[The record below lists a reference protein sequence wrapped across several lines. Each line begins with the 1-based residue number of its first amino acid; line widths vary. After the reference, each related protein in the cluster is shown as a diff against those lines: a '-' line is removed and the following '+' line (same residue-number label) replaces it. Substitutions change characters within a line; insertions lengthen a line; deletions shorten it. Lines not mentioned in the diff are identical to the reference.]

1 MSKDLNQC
9 NFIGRLG
16 RDVETAALPS
26 GGSVANIALACG
38 DDYKDKN
45 TGQKVE
51 QTEWVRV
58 KAFGRLA
65 DIMAQYLSKGSK
77 VFITGKFT
85 TRQWEKDGVKHY
97 STEIIANNMQMLD
110 SRGNDQQL
118 GALQPSQSKGQA
130 PAAQQAPQQQQSQQ
144 QSQADDWD
152 SEIPF

>member
-26 GGSVANIALACG
+26 GGSVGNITLACG

-51 QTEWVRV
+51 QTEWIRV

-110 SRGNDQQL
+110 SRNDNQQ
-118 GALQPSQSKGQA
+118 Q
-130 PAAQQAPQQQQSQQ
+130 QQAPQQQQSQQ
-144 QSQADDWD
+144 QAPAGGDDWED
-152 SEIPF
+152 SIPFAPYEKELY

>member
-26 GGSVANIALACG
+26 GGSVANITLACG

-51 QTEWVRV
+51 QTEWIRV

-65 DIMAQYLSKGSK
+65 DIM
-77 VFITGKFT
+77 
-85 TRQWEKDGVKHY
+85 
-97 STEIIANNMQMLD
+97 
-110 SRGNDQQL
+110 
-118 GALQPSQSKGQA
+118 GQ
-130 PAAQQAPQQQQSQQ
+130 
-144 QSQADDWD
+144 DL
-152 SEIPF
+152 F